1 MGRVSHT
8 QVDSHTHKCIV
19 THITNPT
26 ESSLIT
32 EQRGHKAGREM
43 ELEHQE
49 ELGES
54 NVRDRD
60 GQNILCLFKDEIK
73 ILLKKETTIQ
83 SGKTTQHKNK
93 MLNENISFHSY
104 TFTDGLAG

>member
-32 EQRGHKAGREM
+32 RQRGHKAGREM

-73 ILLKKETTIQ
+73 ILLKKRNNDPVGENY
-83 SGKTTQHKNK
+83 TTQKQNAK
-93 MLNENISFHSY
+93 
-104 TFTDGLAG
+104 

>member
-1 MGRVSHT
+1 
-8 QVDSHTHKCIV
+8 
-19 THITNPT
+19 
-26 ESSLIT
+26 
-32 EQRGHKAGREM
+32 M

-60 GQNILCLFKDEIK
+60 DQNILCLFKDEIK

-83 SGKTTQHKNK
+83 
-93 MLNENISFHSY
+93 
-104 TFTDGLAG
+104 